1 MKLVQAGN
9 SRTDVGVFAPPSQ
22 LFMSLEKL
30 GVLAVAHDQNYF
42 NPIRFLNYL
51 FCSPGLLKYKNTLG
65 HFALSSPSEP

>member
-30 GVLAVAHDQNYF
+30 GVLAVAHDQIYF
-42 NPIRFLNYL
+42 NPIRFLSY
-51 FCSPGLLKYKNTLG
+51 Y
-65 HFALSSPSEP
+65 FAPRVC